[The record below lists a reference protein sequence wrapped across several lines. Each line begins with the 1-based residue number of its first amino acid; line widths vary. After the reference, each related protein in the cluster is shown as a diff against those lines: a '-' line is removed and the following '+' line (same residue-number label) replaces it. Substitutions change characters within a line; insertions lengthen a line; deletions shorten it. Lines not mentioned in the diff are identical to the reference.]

1 MILHKNN
8 FLKAFL
14 PLPSKHPNTET
25 QFIIKEYILTSF
37 TLT

>member
-1 MILHKNN
+1 MLLHKNN

-14 PLPSKHPNTET
+14 PLPPNHNTKT
-25 QFIIKEYILTSF
+25 QLIIKYYILTSF

>member
-1 MILHKNN
+1 MLLRKNN

-14 PLPSKHPNTET
+14 PLPPKHPNTET
-25 QFIIKEYILTSF
+25 QLIIKYRILTSF